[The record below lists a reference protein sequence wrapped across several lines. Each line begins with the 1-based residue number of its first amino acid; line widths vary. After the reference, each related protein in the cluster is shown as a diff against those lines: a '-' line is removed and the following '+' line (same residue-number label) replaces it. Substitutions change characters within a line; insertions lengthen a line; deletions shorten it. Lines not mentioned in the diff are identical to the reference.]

1 MPRPPQ
7 RVSATDRGPILE
19 HFYLSAD
26 GSVRE
31 AFFDARG
38 ALNVVLN
45 FAPYVCTFDA
55 KDRPI
60 LDALYAAVRK
70 EARQRAQ
77 FELVGGGRGRLD
89 LGACFV
95 RVSELDGG
103 RAVCEVEVEG
113 VLKAFC
119 IRLRRTEG
127 REGVQARIRAAFE
140 DVWERSSEAVTRLN
154 QTYSALARD
163 EDAALQAQKT
173 PVPRNRAHLRADRDA
188 VRGLLRLT
196 LGRLE
201 REGCVAHDGDDAFSP
216 ARRAA
221 MRKRFV
227 FAGMGFVYHRLSDA
241 VRVLF
246 SGGPMFADPVM
257 DAFINVVNARWVG
270 TVDDVVGFTVDP
282 SPLCVKIEFLV
293 PSSGV

>member
-1 MPRPPQ
+1 MSRLPQ
-7 RVSATDRGPILE
+7 LVNEP
-19 HFYLSAD
+19 FYLNGD
-26 GSVRE
+26 GNVRE
-31 AFFDARG
+31 AVFDARG
-38 ALNVVLN
+38 GLNVVLN
-45 FAPYVCTFDA
+45 FARYVCMFDT
-55 KDRPI
+55 KDSPI

-70 EARQRAQ
+70 EVRQRAA

-89 LGACFV
+89 LGACGV

-113 VLKAFC
+113 VQKAFC
-119 IRLRRTEG
+119 IRLRQTEG
-127 REGVQARIRAAFE
+127 REGVRARIRAAFE
-140 DVWERSSEAVTRLN
+140 DIWERSSEAVTRLN
-154 QTYSALARD
+154 QTYSTLSHD
-163 EDAALQAQKT
+163 EDAALRAQTT
-173 PVPRNRAHLRADRDA
+173 PVPRNRAQMRADRDA

-201 REGCVAHDGDDAFSP
+201 REGCVEHDDDDAFSP
-216 ARRAA
+216 GKRAD

-227 FAGMGFVYHRLSDA
+227 FAGVGFVYHKLSDA

-246 SGGPMFADPVM
+246 SSRPMFTDPVM